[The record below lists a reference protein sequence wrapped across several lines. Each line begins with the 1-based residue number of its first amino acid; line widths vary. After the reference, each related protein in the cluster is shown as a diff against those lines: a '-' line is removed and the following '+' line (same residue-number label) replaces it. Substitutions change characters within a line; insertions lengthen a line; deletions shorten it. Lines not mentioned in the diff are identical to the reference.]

1 MTDKRHERAIIQ
13 GKLFPATG
21 TRKPLPRPRLDSSSD
36 VLDGV
41 FPVVVVAAP
50 AGYGKST
57 LMARWHS
64 RLLERDVA
72 CAWLSLDEDDN
83 DAARFLRHLIA
94 TLQKANAH
102 IGKDVAEELIAD
114 FASGSRSVL
123 EAIAGDLAQIPH
135 RIVLFLDDLH
145 LVEGP
150 EVRGIL
156 DWLINYAPRTLQYVI
171 GTRRDPG
178 LRLSGLRVRCHLLEL
193 GAEQLQFDAA
203 ETAQFYRNRLGR
215 DLPALDLQ
223 TLLTKTEGWPAALEL
238 AALVLA
244 GSSEPNMFI
253 QHFAGT
259 DTSVVDYLC
268 DMVLSQMDERT
279 RDIVFRI
286 SMFDRIC
293 APLARAISD
302 ADDAAEVLLGLRTR
316 NLFLIP
322 LDRSWEWV
330 RFHHLVGEFFRATYR
345 RTAPAQ
351 ARECLVRG
359 AQWLHANAHVEEA
372 VNYMIRAQE
381 WEQATHWVADSVE
394 ELVFRR
400 GYHWMILRW
409 MNALPEAYVD
419 RYPVIR
425 IQYAFALSF
434 YPQYQEYEAQIYRLQ
449 LLLKNLEAQAHHDTR
464 EIEELRCAVEMQ
476 VAMSVALRDDGMRG
490 GDLAAAWLARWPEAP
505 LRRKGVMGNV
515 LSFGHKTRGHI
526 DRGLDTVAQTRR
538 WLEQSEGYYASSWT
552 AYLEAVLHLKRGSY
566 FDAKLACTSGLEL
579 VERKLHG
586 HPGQAGM
593 LRTLFGGSYFDAKLA
608 GTSGL
613 ELVERKLHGH
623 PGQASMLHTL
633 LAGICYEFDEIEQ
646 ALAHLDLTSSSISEY
661 AHADAVIVAYLTQAR
676 IQHLRH
682 DESGALAMLR
692 EGQEFGEQRGW
703 RRLTLSLAAEE
714 CRSLARAGHH
724 EEARLVAT
732 RFDFHELPAH
742 SGAAPLNSDKA
753 LRAASRYLL
762 KQSPRVVI
770 EALNAAIDV
779 NQKRGLAHRTVELL
793 ILRALAEKEDGH
805 WASALADL
813 RRALTIA
820 APRSYVR
827 VFLDEGRELAALID
841 RLDMEQLRGTEA
853 APLAR
858 RLQRALCTPDIQ
870 GSAPIGM
877 GEELTKRE
885 LSILKRL
892 ETGLSNKEIAE
903 SIFVSEG
910 TLKWHLHNVYGK
922 LNVKNRTRAMARARE
937 LGIL

>member
-1 MTDKRHERAIIQ
+1 MTGKRHEREIIQ

-36 VLDGV
+36 ILDGI

-57 LMARWHS
+57 LMARWHA
-64 RLLERDVA
+64 RLLERGVS
-72 CAWLSLDEDDN
+72 CAWLSLDQADN

-94 TLQKANAH
+94 ALQKASAH
-102 IGKDVAEELIAD
+102 IGKDVAEDLIAD

-123 EAIAGDLAQIPH
+123 EAIAGDLAQVQH
-135 RIVLFLDDLH
+135 RIVLFLDDLQ

-156 DWLINYAPRTLQYVI
+156 DWLINYAPRHLQYVI
-171 GTRRDPG
+171 GTRRDSG
-178 LRLSGLRVRCHLLEL
+178 LRLSGLRVRCQLLEL
-193 GAEQLQFDAA
+193 GAEQLRFDAPEA
-203 ETAQFYRNRLGR
+203 ARFYRSRLGR
-215 DLPALDLQ
+215 DLPAPDLQ

-244 GSSEPNMFI
+244 GSSEPEAFI
-253 QHFAGT
+253 RQFAGT

-293 APLARAISD
+293 APLAQAVTD
-302 ADDAAEVLLGLRTR
+302 ANDAEEALLGLRTR

-330 RFHHLVGEFFRATYR
+330 RFHHLVGEFFRETYQR
-345 RTAPAQ
+345 IAPAQ

-359 AQWLHANAHVEEA
+359 ARWLHANAQVEEA

-400 GYHWMILRW
+400 GYHQTILRW
-409 MNALPEAYVD
+409 MNALPETWVD
-419 RYPVIR
+419 RYPIIR

-434 YPQYQEYEAQIYRLQ
+434 YPRHQEYEAQIYRLQ
-449 LLLKNLEAQAHHDTR
+449 QLLQDLEAQGHHDARGT
-464 EIEELRCAVEMQ
+464 EELRCAVEMQ
-476 VAMSVALRDDGMRG
+476 VALSVGLRDEGMRG
-490 GDLAAAWLARWPEAP
+490 GELAAAWLARWPEAP

-526 DRGLDTVAQTRR
+526 DGGLETIAETRR
-538 WLEQSEGYYASSWT
+538 WLEQSEGYYALSWT

-566 FDAKLACTSGLEL
+566 FDSRLACTRGLEL
-579 VERKLHG
+579 AERKLHG
-586 HPGQAGM
+586 HPGQ
-593 LRTLFGGSYFDAKLA
+593 T
-608 GTSGL
+608 
-613 ELVERKLHGH
+613 
-623 PGQASMLHTL
+623 SMLHTL
-633 LAGICYEFDEIEQ
+633 LAAISYEFDEIEQ
-646 ALAHLDLTSSSISEY
+646 ALAHLELAQSSVKEY

-676 IQHLRH
+676 IQHLRR

-692 EGQEFGEQRGW
+692 EGQELGEQRGW
-703 RRLTLSLAAEE
+703 RRVTLSLAAEE

-732 RFDFHELPAH
+732 RFEFHELPARKD
-742 SGAAPLNSDKA
+742 APSLSSDKA

-762 KQSPRVVI
+762 KQSPRIVI
-770 EALNAAIDV
+770 EALDAAIESS
-779 NQKRGLAHRTVELL
+779 QQRELAHRSVELL
-793 ILRALAEKEDGH
+793 VLRALAKKEEED
-805 WASALADL
+805 WASALADV
-813 RRALTIA
+813 RRALTLA
-820 APRSYVR
+820 APRNYVR
-827 VFLDEGRELAALID
+827 VFLDEGRELGALID
-841 RLDMEQLRGTEA
+841 RLDMEQLRGSET

-858 RLQRALCTPDIQ
+858 HLQRAIYPPDVQ
-870 GSAPIGM
+870 GAEPNGM
-877 GEELTKRE
+877 GEDLTKRE

-892 ETGLSNKEIAE
+892 DTGLSNKEIAE
-903 SIFVSEG
+903 AIFVSEG

-922 LNVKNRTRAMARARE
+922 LNVKNRSGAMARARA

>member
-1 MTDKRHERAIIQ
+1 MTGNRHERAIVQ

-36 VLDGV
+36 VLDGI

-57 LMARWHS
+57 LMARWHA
-64 RLLERDVA
+64 RLLERGAA

-83 DAARFLRHLIA
+83 DAARFLHHLIA
-94 TLQKANAH
+94 ALQKANAH
-102 IGKDVAEELIAD
+102 IGKDVAEDLIAD

-123 EAIAGDLAQIPH
+123 EAIAGDLAQVKH
-135 RIVLFLDDLH
+135 RIVLFLDDLQ

-178 LRLSGLRVRCHLLEL
+178 LRLSGLRVRCQLLDL

-244 GSSEPNMFI
+244 GSSEPNVFI

-286 SMFDRIC
+286 SMFDRVC
-293 APLARAISD
+293 APLTRAITD
-302 ADDAAEVLLGLRTR
+302 ANDAEEALLGLRTR

-330 RFHHLVGEFFRATYR
+330 RFHHLVGEFFRETYR
-345 RTAPAQ
+345 RKAPVQ
-351 ARECLVRG
+351 ARECLLRG
-359 AQWLHANAHVEEA
+359 AQWLHANDHIEEA

-381 WEQATHWVADSVE
+381 WEQATQWVADSVE
-394 ELVFRR
+394 ELVFRY
-400 GYHWMILRW
+400 GYHQTILRW
-409 MNALPEAYVD
+409 MHALPEACVD

-425 IQYAFALSF
+425 TQYAFALSF
-434 YPQYQEYEAQIYRLQ
+434 YPLDQEYEAQIYRLQ
-449 LLLKNLEAQAHHDTR
+449 QLLQNLEAHAHQDASR
-464 EIEELRCAVEMQ
+464 IDELRCAVEMQ
-476 VAMSVALRDDGMRG
+476 VAMSAGLRDEGMRG
-490 GDLAAAWLARWPEAP
+490 GELAAGWLARWPEAS

-526 DRGLDTVAQTRR
+526 DEGLQMIAETRQ
-538 WLEQSEGYYASSWT
+538 WLEQSEGYYALSWT

-566 FDAKLACTSGLEL
+566 FDSRLACMRGIEL

-586 HPGQAGM
+586 HPGQIS
-593 LRTLFGGSYFDAKLA
+593 L
-608 GTSGL
+608 
-613 ELVERKLHGH
+613 
-623 PGQASMLHTL
+623 LHTL
-633 LAGICYEFDEIEQ
+633 LAGIAYEFDEIEQ
-646 ALAHLDLTSSSISEY
+646 ALAHLDLASSSVNEY

-676 IQHLRH
+676 IQNLRR
-682 DESGALAMLR
+682 DESGALAMLQ
-692 EGQEFGEQRGW
+692 EGQKLGEQRGW
-703 RRLTLSLAAEE
+703 RRVTLSLAAEE
-714 CRSLARAGHH
+714 CRSLARAGLQ
-724 EEARLVAT
+724 EEARVVAT
-732 RFDFHELPAH
+732 RFDFHELPVR
-742 SGAAPLNSDKA
+742 SGASPLSSDKT

-762 KQSPRVVI
+762 KQSPRVVV
-770 EALNAAIDV
+770 EALDAALE
-779 NQKRGLAHRTVELL
+779 NSPQRGLAHRTVEWL
-793 ILRALAEKEDGH
+793 ILRALAEKEDGD
-805 WASALADL
+805 WTSALADV

-820 APRSYVR
+820 APRNYVR

-858 RLQRALCTPDIQ
+858 RLQRAMCTPDDQ

-877 GEELTKRE
+877 GKELTKRE

-922 LNVKNRTRAMARARE
+922 LNVKNRTRAMARARA

>member
-1 MTDKRHERAIIQ
+1 MTGKQHERDITQ
-13 GKLFPATG
+13 TKLFPATG

-57 LMARWHS
+57 LMARWHA
-64 RLLERDVA
+64 RLLEREVS
-72 CAWLSLDEDDN
+72 CAWLSLDKDDN
-83 DAARFLRHLIA
+83 DATRFLRHLIA
-94 TLQKANAH
+94 ALQKASGH
-102 IGKDVAEELIAD
+102 VGKDFAEDLIAD

-123 EAIAGDLAQIPH
+123 ESIAADLAQVQH
-135 RIVLFLDDLH
+135 RIVLFLDDLQ
-145 LVEGP
+145 LVEGS
-150 EVRGIL
+150 EVLGIL
-156 DWLINYAPRTLQYVI
+156 NWLINYAPRALQYVI
-171 GTRRDPG
+171 GTRQDPG
-178 LRLSGLRVRCHLLEL
+178 LRLSGLRVRCQLLEL

-203 ETAQFYRNRLGR
+203 EAARFYRSRLGR
-215 DLPALDLQ
+215 DLPAPDLQ
-223 TLLTKTEGWPAALEL
+223 TLLAKTEGWPAALEL

-244 GSSEPNMFI
+244 GPGEPEAFI

-279 RDIVFRI
+279 RDFVFRI

-293 APLARAISD
+293 APLARAVTGLSD
-302 ADDAAEVLLGLRTR
+302 AEEALLGLRTR

-330 RFHHLVGEFFRATYR
+330 RFHHLVGEFFRETYQR
-345 RTAPAQ
+345 IAPAQ

-359 AQWLHANAHVEEA
+359 ARWLHADAQVEEA

-400 GYHWMILRW
+400 GYHQTILRW
-409 MNALPEAYVD
+409 MNALPEAWVD
-419 RYPVIR
+419 RYPIIR

-434 YPQYQEYEAQIYRLQ
+434 YPRHQEYEAQIYRLQ
-449 LLLKNLEAQAHHDTR
+449 QLLQDLEAQGRHDARGT
-464 EIEELRCAVEMQ
+464 EELRCAVEMQ
-476 VAMSVALRDDGMRG
+476 VALSVGLRDDGMRG
-490 GDLAAAWLARWPEAP
+490 GELAAAWLARWPEAP

-526 DRGLDTVAQTRR
+526 DGGLETIAETRR
-538 WLEQSEGYYASSWT
+538 WLEQSEGYYALSWT

-566 FDAKLACTSGLEL
+566 FDSRLACTRGLEL
-579 VERKLHG
+579 AERKLHG
-586 HPGQAGM
+586 HPGQ
-593 LRTLFGGSYFDAKLA
+593 T
-608 GTSGL
+608 
-613 ELVERKLHGH
+613 
-623 PGQASMLHTL
+623 SMLHTL
-633 LAGICYEFDEIEQ
+633 LAGISYEFDEIEQ
-646 ALAHLDLTSSSISEY
+646 ALAHLELAQSSVKEY

-676 IQHLRH
+676 IQHLRR

-692 EGQEFGEQRGW
+692 EGQELGEQRGW
-703 RRLTLSLAAEE
+703 RRVTLSLAAEE
-714 CRSLARAGHH
+714 CRSLARAGQH

-732 RFDFHELPAH
+732 RFDFHELPTR
-742 SGAAPLNSDKA
+742 SGAPPLSSDKA

-762 KQSPRVVI
+762 KQSPRAVI
-770 EALNAAIDV
+770 EALDAAIE
-779 NQKRGLAHRTVELL
+779 NSRQRELAHRSVELL
-793 ILRALAEKEDGH
+793 VLRALAKKEDED
-805 WASALADL
+805 WAGALADV

-820 APRSYVR
+820 APRNYVR
-827 VFLDEGRELAALID
+827 VFLDESRELGALVD
-841 RLDMEQLRGTEA
+841 RLDMEQLRGSEA

-858 RLQRALCTPDIQ
+858 RLQRETHTPHVQ
-870 GSAPIGM
+870 NGAPIGM

-892 ETGLSNKEIAE
+892 ETGLSNKELAE
-903 SIFVSEG
+903 AIFVSEG

-922 LNVKNRTRAMARARE
+922 LNVKNRSGAMARARA

>member
-1 MTDKRHERAIIQ
+1 MTDQRHERSIIQ

-36 VLDGV
+36 VLDGI

-57 LMARWHS
+57 LMARWHT
-64 RLLERDVA
+64 RLLQHGVS

-94 TLQKANAH
+94 ALQKASPH
-102 IGKDVAEELIAD
+102 IGEDVAEDLITD
-114 FASGSRSVL
+114 FASGSRSML
-123 EAIAGDLAQIPH
+123 EAIAIDLAQVRH
-135 RIVLFLDDLH
+135 RIVLFLDDLQ

-156 DWLINYAPRTLQYVI
+156 DWLINYAPRTLHYVI
-171 GTRRDPG
+171 GTRQDPG
-178 LRLSGLRVRCHLLEL
+178 LRLSGLRIRSQLLEL

-203 ETAQFYRNRLGR
+203 EAAQFYRSRLGR
-215 DLPALDLQ
+215 DLPAPDLQ

-244 GSSEPNMFI
+244 GSDEPTAFI

-293 APLARAISD
+293 APLARAVTD
-302 ADDAAEVLLGLRTR
+302 GNDEDPLLGLRAR

-330 RFHHLVGEFFRATYR
+330 RFHHLVGEFFRETYR

-359 AQWLHANAHVEEA
+359 ARWLHANAYVEEA

-381 WEQATHWVADSVE
+381 WERATHWVADSVE

-400 GYHWMILRW
+400 GYHQTILRW
-409 MNALPEAYVD
+409 MNALPEDCVD

-425 IQYAFALSF
+425 LQYAFSLSF
-434 YPQYQEYEAQIYRLQ
+434 YPRYQEYEAQIYRLQ
-449 LLLKNLEAQAHHDTR
+449 QLLQNLESKADARGID
-464 EIEELRCAVEMQ
+464 ELRCAVEMQ
-476 VAMSVALRDDGMRG
+476 VAMSVGLRDDGMRG
-490 GDLAAAWLARWPEAP
+490 GDLAAAWLARWPEAS
-505 LRRKGVMGNV
+505 LRRKGVIGNV
-515 LSFGHKTRGHI
+515 LSFGHKTRSHI
-526 DRGLDTVAQTRR
+526 DQGLKMVAETRQ
-538 WLEQSEGYYASSWT
+538 WLEQSEGYYALSWT
-552 AYLEAVLHLKRGSY
+552 AYLEGLLHLKRGSY
-566 FDAKLACTSGLEL
+566 FNSRLACTRGLEL
-579 VERKLHG
+579 VELKLHG
-586 HPGQAGM
+586 HSGQSS
-593 LRTLFGGSYFDAKLA
+593 LFHA
-608 GTSGL
+608 
-613 ELVERKLHGH
+613 
-623 PGQASMLHTL
+623 L
-633 LAGICYEFDEIEQ
+633 LAGISYEFDEIEK
-646 ALAHLDLTSSSISEY
+646 ALAHLELALNSVNECPQ
-661 AHADAVIVAYLTQAR
+661 ADALIVAYLTQAR
-676 IQHLRH
+676 IQHLKH

-692 EGQEFGEQRGW
+692 EGQELGEQRGW
-703 RRLTLSLAAEE
+703 RRVTLSLAAEE

-732 RFDFHELPAH
+732 RFAFHELPPH
-742 SGAAPLNSDKA
+742 VGASPLSADKA

-770 EALNAAIDV
+770 EALDAAIE
-779 NQKRGLAHRTVELL
+779 NSQQRELAHRSVELL
-793 ILRALAEKEDGH
+793 VLRALAKKEDED
-805 WASALADL
+805 WVSALADV
-813 RRALTIA
+813 RRALIIA
-820 APRSYVR
+820 APRNYVR
-827 VFLDEGRELAALID
+827 VFLDEGRELGALID
-841 RLDMEQLRGTEA
+841 RLDMEQLRGSEA

-858 RLQRALCTPDIQ
+858 RLQREMYTPDVQ
-870 GSAPIGM
+870 GGAPIGM

-892 ETGLSNKEIAE
+892 ESGLSNKEIAE
-903 SIFVSEG
+903 AIFVSEG

-922 LNVKNRTRAMARARE
+922 LNVKNRPGAMARART

>member
-1 MTDKRHERAIIQ
+1 MAGKRREHAIIQ

-36 VLDGV
+36 VLDGI

-57 LMARWHS
+57 LMARWHA
-64 RLLERDVA
+64 RLQERGVS

-94 TLQKANAH
+94 ALQKASAQ
-102 IGKDVAEELIAD
+102 IGKDVAEDLIAD
-114 FASGSRSVL
+114 FASGSKSVL
-123 EAIAGDLAQIPH
+123 EAVVGDLAQVKH
-135 RIVLFLDDLH
+135 RIVLFLDDLQ
-145 LVEGP
+145 LVEAP

-156 DWLINYAPRTLQYVI
+156 DWLINYAPRCLQYVI

-178 LRLSGLRVRCHLLEL
+178 LRLSGLRVRSQLLEL

-203 ETAQFYRNRLGR
+203 EAAQFYRSRLGR

-244 GSSEPNMFI
+244 GSSEPTAFV

-268 DMVLSQMDERT
+268 DMVLLQMDERT
-279 RDIVFRI
+279 RDTVLRI

-293 APLARAISD
+293 APLAQAVTD
-302 ADDAAEVLLGLRTR
+302 ANDAEEALLGLRTR

-351 ARECLVRG
+351 ATECLVRG
-359 AQWLHANAHVEEA
+359 AKWFHANGHVEEA

-381 WEQATHWVADSVE
+381 WEQATRWVADSVE

-400 GYHWMILRW
+400 GYHQTILRW
-409 MNALPEAYVD
+409 MNALPEACVD

-434 YPQYQEYEAQIYRLQ
+434 YHRYQDYEAQIYRLQ
-449 LLLKNLEAQAHHDTR
+449 QLLQNLEAQAHHDVCG
-464 EIEELRCAVEMQ
+464 IDELRCAVEMQ
-476 VAMSVALRDDGMRG
+476 VAMSAGLRDDGMRG
-490 GDLAAAWLARWPEAP
+490 GELAAAWLARWPEAS

-515 LSFGHKTRGHI
+515 LSFGHKTRGQI
-526 DRGLDTVAQTRR
+526 DQGLAMIAQTRQ
-538 WLEQSEGYYASSWT
+538 WLEQSEGYYALSWST
-552 AYLEAVLHLKRGSY
+552 YLEAMLHLKRGSY
-566 FDAKLACTSGLEL
+566 FDSRLACNRGLEL

-586 HPGQAGM
+586 HPGQ
-593 LRTLFGGSYFDAKLA
+593 
-608 GTSGL
+608 TSL
-613 ELVERKLHGH
+613 LHG
-623 PGQASMLHTL
+623 L
-633 LAGICYEFDEIEQ
+633 LAGIAYEFDEVEQ
-646 ALAHLDLTSSSISEY
+646 ALAHLELAQSSVNEY

-692 EGQEFGEQRGW
+692 EGQKLGEQRGW
-703 RRLTLSLAAEE
+703 RRVTLSLAAEE
-714 CRSLARAGHH
+714 CRNLARAGLQ
-724 EEARLVAT
+724 EEARVVAT
-732 RFDFHELPAH
+732 RYNFHELPPRD
-742 SGAAPLNSDKA
+742 GASPLSCDKA

-770 EALNAAIDV
+770 EALDAALE
-779 NQKRGLAHRTVELL
+779 NSQQRGLAHRTVELL
-793 ILRALAEKEDGH
+793 ILRALAEKEDGD
-805 WASALADL
+805 WTSALADV
-813 RRALTIA
+813 RRALTVA
-820 APRSYVR
+820 APRNYVR
-827 VFLDEGRELAALID
+827 VFLDEGRELGALID
-841 RLDMEQLRGTEA
+841 RLDMEQLRGSEA

-858 RLQRALCTPDIQ
+858 RLQRAMCAPDIQ
-870 GSAPIGM
+870 GGAAIGM

-892 ETGLSNKEIAE
+892 ETGLSNKDLAE
-903 SIFVSEG
+903 AIFVSEG
-910 TLKWHLHNVYGK
+910 TLKWHLHNVYSK
-922 LNVKNRTRAMARARE
+922 LNVKNRTRAMARARA

>member
-1 MTDKRHERAIIQ
+1 MTGTRNQRAIIQ

-36 VLDGV
+36 VLDGI

-57 LMARWHS
+57 LMARWHA
-64 RLLERDVA
+64 RLREREVA

-83 DAARFLRHLIA
+83 DPARFLRHLIA
-94 TLQKANAH
+94 ALQKAIGH
-102 IGKDVAEELIAD
+102 IGQDVAEDLIAA
-114 FASGSRSVL
+114 FAGDSRSML
-123 EAIAGDLAQIPH
+123 EALAGELAQVQH
-135 RIVLFLDDLH
+135 RIVLFLDDLQ
-145 LVEGP
+145 LVEGS

-156 DWLINYAPRTLQYVI
+156 DWLINYAPRCLQYVL

-178 LRLSGLRVRCHLLEL
+178 LRLSGLRVRCQLLEL

-203 ETAQFYRNRLGR
+203 EAAQFYKNRLGR
-215 DLPALDLQ
+215 DLSAPDLQ
-223 TLLTKTEGWPAALEL
+223 ALLTKTEGWPAALEL

-244 GSSEPNMFI
+244 GPSESKTFI
-253 QHFAGT
+253 RHFAGT

-268 DMVLSQMDERT
+268 DMVLSQMDDRT

-286 SMFDRIC
+286 SMFDRFC
-293 APLARAISD
+293 APLARAVTD
-302 ADDAAEVLLGLRTR
+302 ANDPGEALLGLRAR

-322 LDRSWEWV
+322 LDRSWEWI
-330 RFHHLVGEFFRATYR
+330 RFHHLVGEFFRATYL

-351 ARECLVRG
+351 ARQCLVRG

-381 WEQATHWVADSVE
+381 WEQATRWVADSVE

-434 YPQYQEYEAQIYRLQ
+434 YPRYQEYEAQIYRLQ
-449 LLLKNLEAQAHHDTR
+449 QLLQNLEAQAQHDTR
-464 EIEELRCAVEMQ
+464 EIEELRCAVELQ
-476 VAMSVALRDDGMRG
+476 VAMSIALRDDGMRG

-515 LSFGHKTRGHI
+515 LSFGYKTRGHV
-526 DRGLDTVAQTRR
+526 DKGLETVAQTRQ

-566 FDAKLACTSGLEL
+566 FDAKLACTRGLEL

-586 HPGQAGM
+586 QPGQGN
-593 LRTLFGGSYFDAKLA
+593 TLNSLLGGSYFDAKLA
-608 GTSGL
+608 GTRGL

-646 ALAHLDLTSSSISEY
+646 ALAHLDLTSSSVSEY
-661 AHADAVIVAYLTQAR
+661 AHVDAVIVAYLTQAR

-692 EGQEFGEQRGW
+692 EGQELGERRGW

-732 RFDFHELPAH
+732 RFAFHELPART
-742 SGAAPLNSDKA
+742 GTAPLNCDKA

-770 EALNAAIDV
+770 EALDAAIDV
-779 NQKRGLAHRTVELL
+779 SQEREFAHRLVELL
-793 ILRALAEKEDGH
+793 LLRALAKKEDGD
-805 WASALADL
+805 WANALVDL

-820 APRSYVR
+820 APRNYVR

-841 RLDMEQLRGTEA
+841 RLDMEQLRGSEA

-858 RLQRALCTPDIQ
+858 RLQRSMHAPEIED
-870 GSAPIGM
+870 GVPIGM
-877 GEELTKRE
+877 SEELTKRE
-885 LSILKRL
+885 LSILRRL

-903 SIFVSEG
+903 AIFVSEG

-922 LNVKNRTRAMARARE
+922 LNVKNRTRAMARARA

>member
-1 MTDKRHERAIIQ
+1 MTGNRHVHPIIQ

-36 VLDGV
+36 VLDGI

-57 LMARWHS
+57 LMARWHA
-64 RLLERDVA
+64 RLLERRVS
-72 CAWLSLDEDDN
+72 CAWLSLDADDN
-83 DAARFLRHLIA
+83 DAARFLHHLIA
-94 TLQKANAH
+94 ALQKASAP
-102 IGKDVAEELIAD
+102 IGKDVAEDLAD
-114 FASGSRSVL
+114 FASDSRSVL
-123 EAIAGDLAQIPH
+123 EAIAGDLALVQH
-135 RIVLFLDDLH
+135 RIVLFLDDLQ
-145 LVEGP
+145 LVEGSD
-150 EVRGIL
+150 VRGIL
-156 DWLINYAPRTLQYVI
+156 DWLINYAPRHLQYVI
-171 GTRRDPG
+171 GTRQDPG
-178 LRLSGLRVRCHLLEL
+178 LRLSGLRVRCQLLEL

-203 ETAQFYRNRLGR
+203 EAAQFYRSRLGR

-238 AALVLA
+238 AALILA
-244 GSSEPNMFI
+244 GSSEPKAFI
-253 QHFAGT
+253 RHFAGT
-259 DTSVVDYLC
+259 DTSVVDYLG

-293 APLARAISD
+293 APLARAVTD
-302 ADDAAEVLLGLRTR
+302 ANDAEEALLGLRTR

-330 RFHHLVGEFFRATYR
+330 RFHHLVGEFFRETYR

-351 ARECLVRG
+351 AKECLVRG
-359 AQWLHANAHVEEA
+359 AQWLHANGHVEEA

-381 WEQATHWVADSVE
+381 WERATHWVADSVE
-394 ELVFRR
+394 ELVFRC
-400 GYHWMILRW
+400 GYHQTILRW
-409 MNALPEAYVD
+409 MNALPEACVD

-434 YPQYQEYEAQIYRLQ
+434 YPRYQDYEAQIYRLQ
-449 LLLKNLEAQAHHDTR
+449 QLLQNLEAQAHHDARGTD
-464 EIEELRCAVEMQ
+464 ELRCAVEMQ
-476 VAMSVALRDDGMRG
+476 AAMSSALRDDGMRG
-490 GDLAAAWLARWPEAP
+490 GELAAAWLARWPEAS

-515 LSFGHKTRGHI
+515 LAFGHKTRGHI
-526 DRGLDTVAQTRR
+526 SRGLEVVSETRQ
-538 WLEQSEGYYASSWT
+538 WLEQSEGYYARAWT
-552 AYLEAVLHLKRGSY
+552 AYVEAVLHLKRGSY
-566 FDAKLACTSGLEL
+566 FDARLACTRGLDFI
-579 VERKLHG
+579 ERRLHG
-586 HPGQAGM
+586 HPGQ
-593 LRTLFGGSYFDAKLA
+593 
-608 GTSGL
+608 TSL
-613 ELVERKLHGH
+613 LH
-623 PGQASMLHTL
+623 AL

-646 ALAHLDLTSSSISEY
+646 AIAYLERAMSSVNEY
-661 AHADAVIVAYLTQAR
+661 GPADAVIVAYLTQAR

-692 EGQEFGEQRGW
+692 EGQELGEQRGL
-703 RRLTLSLAAEE
+703 RRVTLSLAAEE
-714 CRSLARAGHH
+714 CRSLARAGRH

-732 RFDFHELPAH
+732 RFDFHELPAR
-742 SGAAPLNSDKA
+742 SGALPLSSDKA

-762 KQSPRVVI
+762 KQSPRVVV
-770 EALNAAIDV
+770 EALDAAIE
-779 NQKRGLAHRTVELL
+779 NSRQRELAHRSVELL
-793 ILRALAEKEDGH
+793 VLRALAEKEDGD
-805 WASALADL
+805 WASALADV

-820 APRSYVR
+820 APRKYVR
-827 VFLDEGRELAALID
+827 VFLDEGRELGALID
-841 RLDMEQLRGTEA
+841 RLDMEQLRGSEA

-858 RLQRALCTPDIQ
+858 RLQRTMYTPDVQ
-870 GSAPIGM
+870 GGTPISM

-903 SIFVSEG
+903 AIFVSEG

-922 LNVKNRTRAMARARE
+922 LNVKNRTGAMARGRA

>member
-1 MTDKRHERAIIQ
+1 MTALANERAIVQ

-36 VLDGV
+36 VLDGI

-57 LMARWHS
+57 LMARWHAG
-64 RLLERDVA
+64 LFERGVA

-94 TLQKANAH
+94 ALQMANAR
-102 IGKDVAEELIAD
+102 IGKDVAEDLIAD
-114 FASGSRSVL
+114 FASDSKSVL
-123 EAIAGDLAQIPH
+123 EAIAGDLAQVER
-135 RIVLFLDDLH
+135 RIVLFLDDLQ

-150 EVRGIL
+150 EIRGIL
-156 DWLINYAPRTLQYVI
+156 DWLINYAPRNLQYVI

-178 LRLSGLRVRCHLLEL
+178 LRLSGLRVRCQLLDL

-203 ETAQFYRNRLGR
+203 EAAQFYRNRLGR
-215 DLPALDLQ
+215 DLPAPDLQ

-244 GSSEPNMFI
+244 GSSEPNAFI
-253 QHFAGT
+253 RHFAGT
-259 DTSVVDYLC
+259 DISVVDYLC

-279 RDIVFRI
+279 RDIVLRI
-286 SMFDRIC
+286 SMFDRVC
-293 APLARAISD
+293 APLAQAVTAAND
-302 ADDAAEVLLGLRTR
+302 AEQALLGLRTR

-330 RFHHLVGEFFRATYR
+330 RFHHLVGEFFRETYH
-345 RTAPAQ
+345 RTAPEQ
-351 ARECLVRG
+351 ARQCLLRG
-359 AQWLHANAHVEEA
+359 ARWLHANGHIEEA

-400 GYHWMILRW
+400 GYHQTILRW
-409 MNALPEAYVD
+409 MNTLPEAYVD

-425 IQYAFALSF
+425 TQYAFALSF
-434 YPQYQEYEAQIYRLQ
+434 YPRYQEYEAQIYRLQ
-449 LLLKNLEAQAHHDTR
+449 QLLQNLEAQAHHDPRT
-464 EIEELRCAVEMQ
+464 IDELRCAVEMQ
-476 VAMSVALRDDGMRG
+476 LAMSAGLRDEGKRG
-490 GDLAAAWLARWPEAP
+490 GELSAAWLTRWPEAS

-515 LSFGHKTRGHI
+515 LSFGHKTRGRI
-526 DRGLDTVAQTRR
+526 DEGLQVIAETRL
-538 WLEQSEGYYASSWT
+538 WLEQSEGYYALSWT
-552 AYLEAVLHLKRGSY
+552 AYLEAVLHLKRGNY
-566 FDAKLACTSGLEL
+566 FESRLACTRGLEL
-579 VERKLHG
+579 VERRLHG
-586 HPGQAGM
+586 HPGQ
-593 LRTLFGGSYFDAKLA
+593 
-608 GTSGL
+608 TSL
-613 ELVERKLHGH
+613 L
-623 PGQASMLHTL
+623 QTL
-633 LAGICYEFDEIEQ
+633 LAGIAYEFDETEQ
-646 ALAHLDLTSSSISEY
+646 ALAHLELASSSASEY
-661 AHADAVIVAYLTQAR
+661 PHADAVIVAYLTRTR

-692 EGQEFGEQRGW
+692 EGQELGEERGW
-703 RRLTLSLAAEE
+703 RRVTLSLAAEE
-714 CRSLARAGHH
+714 CRCLARAGHI

-732 RFDFHELPAH
+732 RFDFNELPPR
-742 SGAAPLNSDKA
+742 GATPLSSDKA
-753 LRAASRYLL
+753 LRAASRYLF

-770 EALNAAIDV
+770 EALDAAIKDS
-779 NQKRGLAHRTVELL
+779 QDRELAHRTVELL
-793 ILRALAEKEDGH
+793 VLRALAEKEHGD
-805 WASALADL
+805 WTSALADL

-820 APRSYVR
+820 APRNYVR
-827 VFLDEGRELAALID
+827 VFLDEGRELAALIE
-841 RLDMEQLRGTEA
+841 RLDMEQLRDTEA

-858 RLQRALCTPDIQ
+858 RLQRTLYTPEVP
-870 GSAPIGM
+870 GGVPIGT

-903 SIFVSEG
+903 AIFVSEG
-910 TLKWHLHNVYGK
+910 TLKWHLHNVYSK
-922 LNVKNRTRAMARARE
+922 LNVKNRTRAMARAKA

>member
-1 MTDKRHERAIIQ
+1 MTGKRHERAIIQ

-36 VLDGV
+36 VLDGI
-41 FPVVVVAAP
+41 FQVVVVAAP

-57 LMARWHS
+57 LMAQWHA
-64 RLLERDVA
+64 RLLKRGVS

-94 TLQKANAH
+94 ALQKASAH
-102 IGKDVAEELIAD
+102 IGKDVAEDLIAD
-114 FASGSRSVL
+114 FASDSRSVL
-123 EAIAGDLAQIPH
+123 EAIAGDLAQVQH
-135 RIVLFLDDLH
+135 RIVLFLDDLQ
-145 LVEGP
+145 LVEGS

-156 DWLINYAPRTLQYVI
+156 DWLINYAPRALQYVI
-171 GTRRDPG
+171 GTRQDPG
-178 LRLSGLRVRCHLLEL
+178 LRLSGLRVRSQLLEL

-203 ETAQFYRNRLGR
+203 EAAQLYRSRLGR

-244 GSSEPNMFI
+244 GSSEPTAFI

-268 DMVLSQMDERT
+268 DMVLLQMDERT
-279 RDIVFRI
+279 RDIVLRI

-293 APLARAISD
+293 APLARAVTD
-302 ADDAAEVLLGLRTR
+302 ANDAEDALLGLRTR

-400 GYHWMILRW
+400 GYHQTILRW
-409 MNALPEAYVD
+409 MNALPDAWVD

-434 YPQYQEYEAQIYRLQ
+434 YHRYQEYEAQIYRLQ
-449 LLLKNLEAQAHHDTR
+449 QLLQNLEAQAHHDAR
-464 EIEELRCAVEMQ
+464 GIDELRCAVEMQ

-490 GDLAAAWLARWPEAP
+490 GELASAWLARWPEAS

-526 DRGLDTVAQTRR
+526 DAGLEMIAETRQ
-538 WLEQSEGYYASSWT
+538 WLEQSEGYYALSWT
-552 AYLEAVLHLKRGSY
+552 AYIEAVLHLKRGNY
-566 FDAKLACTSGLEL
+566 FDSRLACTRGLEL

-586 HPGQAGM
+586 HPGQTN
-593 LRTLFGGSYFDAKLA
+593 L
-608 GTSGL
+608 
-613 ELVERKLHGH
+613 
-623 PGQASMLHTL
+623 LHTL
-633 LAGICYEFDEIEQ
+633 LAGISYEFDEIEQ
-646 ALAHLDLTSSSISEY
+646 ALAHLELASSSVNEY
-661 AHADAVIVAYLTQAR
+661 AHADAAIVAYLTQAR

-682 DESGALAMLR
+682 DESGALAMLK
-692 EGQEFGEQRGW
+692 EGQELGEQRGW
-703 RRLTLSLAAEE
+703 RRVTLSLAAEE

-732 RFDFHELPAH
+732 RFDFHELPAR
-742 SGAAPLNSDKA
+742 SGAPPLNSDKA

-762 KQSPRVVI
+762 KQSPRAVI
-770 EALNAAIDV
+770 EALDAAIE
-779 NQKRGLAHRTVELL
+779 NSQPSELAHRSVELL
-793 ILRALAEKEDGH
+793 VLRALAKKEHGD
-805 WASALADL
+805 WASALADV

-820 APRSYVR
+820 APRNYVR
-827 VFLDEGRELAALID
+827 VFLDEGRELGALID
-841 RLDMEQLRGTEA
+841 RLDLGQLRGSEA

-858 RLQRALCTPDIQ
+858 RLQRAMCTPDIQ
-870 GSAPIGM
+870 GGAPIGM

-903 SIFVSEG
+903 AIFVSEG

-922 LNVKNRTRAMARARE
+922 LNVKNRPGAMARART

>member
-1 MTDKRHERAIIQ
+1 MTDIRNERAIIQ

-57 LMARWHS
+57 LMARWHA
-64 RLLERDVA
+64 RLRERGVA

-94 TLQKANAH
+94 ALQKASAH
-102 IGKDVAEELIAD
+102 IGKDVAEDLIAD
-114 FASGSRSVL
+114 FASGSRSML
-123 EAIAGDLAQIPH
+123 EAIAGDLAQVQH
-135 RIVLFLDDLH
+135 RIVLFLDDLQ
-145 LVEGP
+145 LVEAR
-150 EVRGIL
+150 EVREIL
-156 DWLINYAPRTLQYVI
+156 NWLINYAPRHLQYVI

-178 LRLSGLRVRCHLLEL
+178 LRLSGLRVRCQLLDL

-203 ETAQFYRNRLGR
+203 EAAQFYRNRLGR
-215 DLPALDLQ
+215 DLPAPDVQ

-244 GSSEPNMFI
+244 GSSEPNVFI

-259 DTSVVDYLC
+259 DASVVDYLC

-286 SMFDRIC
+286 SMFDRVC
-293 APLARAISD
+293 APLARAVSD
-302 ADDAAEVLLGLRTR
+302 AHDAEEALLSLRTR

-330 RFHHLVGEFFRATYR
+330 RFHHLVGEFFRATYH
-345 RTAPAQ
+345 RTAPEQ
-351 ARECLVRG
+351 ARQCLVRG

-372 VNYMIRAQE
+372 VNCMTRAGE
-381 WEQATHWVADSVE
+381 WERATHWVADCVE

-400 GYHWMILRW
+400 GYHQTILRW
-409 MNALPEAYVD
+409 MHTLPEEYVD

-434 YPQYQEYEAQIYRLQ
+434 YPLDQEYEAQIYRLQ
-449 LLLKNLEAQAHHDTR
+449 RLLQSLEAQGHHDPHT
-464 EIEELRCAVEMQ
+464 IDELRCAVEMQ
-476 VAMSVALRDDGMRG
+476 VAMSAGLRDEGTRG
-490 GDLAAAWLARWPEAP
+490 GELAAAWLARWPEAS

-515 LSFGHKTRGHI
+515 LSFGHKTRGRI
-526 DRGLDTVAQTRR
+526 DEGLKMIAETRQ
-538 WLEQSEGYYASSWT
+538 WLEQSEGYYALSWT
-552 AYLEAVLHLKRGSY
+552 AYLEAVLQLKRGNY
-566 FDAKLACTSGLEL
+566 FDSRLACTRGIEL

-586 HPGQAGM
+586 HPGQIS
-593 LRTLFGGSYFDAKLA
+593 L
-608 GTSGL
+608 
-613 ELVERKLHGH
+613 
-623 PGQASMLHTL
+623 LHTL

-646 ALAHLDLTSSSISEY
+646 ALAHLELASSSVNEY
-661 AHADAVIVAYLTQAR
+661 AHADAVIVAYLTQSR

-682 DESGALAMLR
+682 DESGALAILR
-692 EGQEFGEQRGW
+692 EGQELGEQRGW
-703 RRLTLSLAAEE
+703 RRVTLSLAAEE
-714 CRSLARAGHH
+714 CRSLERQGHH
-724 EEARLVAT
+724 EEAMLVAT
-732 RFDFHELPAH
+732 RFGFQELP
-742 SGAAPLNSDKA
+742 SSKGAPSLISDKA
-753 LRAASRYLL
+753 LRATSRYLL
-762 KQSPRVVI
+762 KKSPRVVI
-770 EALNAAIDV
+770 EALDTAIE
-779 NQKRGLAHRTVELL
+779 NSQQRELPYRSVELL
-793 ILRALAEKEDGH
+793 VLRALAKKEDGD
-805 WASALADL
+805 WAGASADA

-820 APRSYVR
+820 APRKYVR
-827 VFLDEGRELAALID
+827 VFLDEGRELGALID
-841 RLDMEQLRGTEA
+841 RLDLEELRGSEA

-858 RLQRALCTPDIQ
+858 RLQRAMRTPDVQ
-870 GSAPIGM
+870 GDEPNGM

-892 ETGLSNKEIAE
+892 DTGLSNKEIAE
-903 SIFVSEG
+903 AIFVSEG

-922 LNVKNRTRAMARARE
+922 LNVKNRSGAMIRARA

>member
-1 MTDKRHERAIIQ
+1 MTGNRHERAIVQ

-36 VLDGV
+36 VLDGI

-57 LMARWHS
+57 LMARWHA
-64 RLLERDVA
+64 RLLERGVA

-83 DAARFLRHLIA
+83 DAARFLHHLIA
-94 TLQKANAH
+94 ALQKANAH
-102 IGKDVAEELIAD
+102 IGKDVAEDLIAD

-123 EAIAGDLAQIPH
+123 EAITGDLAQVRH

-178 LRLSGLRVRCHLLEL
+178 LRLSGLRVRCQLLDL

-244 GSSEPNMFI
+244 GSSEPNVFI

-286 SMFDRIC
+286 SMFDRVC
-293 APLARAISD
+293 APLTRAITD
-302 ADDAAEVLLGLRTR
+302 ANDAEEALLGLRTR

-330 RFHHLVGEFFRATYR
+330 RFHHLVGEFFRETYR
-345 RTAPAQ
+345 RKAPVQ
-351 ARECLVRG
+351 ARECLLRG
-359 AQWLHANAHVEEA
+359 AQWLHANDHIEEA

-381 WEQATHWVADSVE
+381 WEQATQWVADSVE
-394 ELVFRR
+394 ELVFRY
-400 GYHWMILRW
+400 GYHQTILRW
-409 MNALPEAYVD
+409 MHALPEASVD

-425 IQYAFALSF
+425 TQYAFALSF
-434 YPQYQEYEAQIYRLQ
+434 YPLDQEYEAQIYRLQ
-449 LLLKNLEAQAHHDTR
+449 QLLQNLEAHAHQDASR
-464 EIEELRCAVEMQ
+464 IDELRCAVEMQ
-476 VAMSVALRDDGMRG
+476 VAMSAGLRDEGMRG
-490 GDLAAAWLARWPEAP
+490 GELAARWLARWPEAS

-526 DRGLDTVAQTRR
+526 DEGLQMIAETRQ
-538 WLEQSEGYYASSWT
+538 WLEQSEGYYALSWT

-566 FDAKLACTSGLEL
+566 FDSRLACTRGIEL

-586 HPGQAGM
+586 HPGQIS
-593 LRTLFGGSYFDAKLA
+593 L
-608 GTSGL
+608 
-613 ELVERKLHGH
+613 LH
-623 PGQASMLHTL
+623 AL
-633 LAGICYEFDEIEQ
+633 LAGIAYEFDEIEQ
-646 ALAHLDLTSSSISEY
+646 ALAHLDLASSSVNEY

-682 DESGALAMLR
+682 DESGALAMLQ
-692 EGQEFGEQRGW
+692 EGQKLGEQRGW
-703 RRLTLSLAAEE
+703 RRVTLSLAAEE
-714 CRSLARAGHH
+714 CRSLARAGLQ
-724 EEARLVAT
+724 EEARVVAT
-732 RFDFHELPAH
+732 RFDFHELPVR
-742 SGAAPLNSDKA
+742 SGASPLSSDKA

-762 KQSPRVVI
+762 KQSPRVVV
-770 EALNAAIDV
+770 EALDAALE
-779 NQKRGLAHRTVELL
+779 NSPQRGLAHRTVELL
-793 ILRALAEKEDGH
+793 ILRALAEKEDGD
-805 WASALADL
+805 WASALADV

-820 APRSYVR
+820 APRNYAR

-858 RLQRALCTPDIQ
+858 RLQRAMCTPDDQ

-877 GEELTKRE
+877 GKELTKRE

-922 LNVKNRTRAMARARE
+922 LNVKNRTRAMARARA